1 MRIIIGGM
9 SVKALAMRE
18 VTRIMGSVEYWDLF
32 NRNRVWVRNHHKRG
46 DRIPDGLY
54 HIVVHSWVMD
64 YYGNFLISQRQKGR
78 TDELMWERT
87 GGSVLEGESSIEGA
101 KREVGEE
108 LGIDL
113 AEIQPVLIKSE
124 RRDKYSDF
132 FDAWLFVVDREKTIC
147 KIDNVEVRD
156 FKWVDLPEL
165 KRMDNDGLLVSSSL
179 YYEEVYELYSSLKKQ
194 RCKCQHTFV
203 QKVEN
208 FFVQLPVLCFSLLSL
223 QIGSFIL
230 QTI

>member
-1 MRIIIGGM
+1 MRIIIGGV
-9 SVKALAMRE
+9 SVEALAMRE
-18 VTRIMGSVEYWDLF
+18 VTRIMSSFEYWDLF

-64 YYGNFLISQRQKGR
+64 YYGNFLISQRQNGR

-132 FDAWLFVVDREKTIC
+132 FDAWLFVVDREKNIC
-147 KIDNVEVRD
+147 KIDNVEVLD
-156 FKWVDLPEL
+156 FKWVDLSEL

-194 RCKCQHTFV
+194 GFHV
-203 QKVEN
+203 G
-208 FFVQLPVLCFSLLSL
+208 
-223 QIGSFIL
+223 GSDDV
-230 QTI
+230 

>member
-1 MRIIIGGM
+1 MRIIIGGV
-9 SVKALAMRE
+9 SVEALAMRK
-18 VTRIMGSVEYWDLF
+18 VTRIMSSFEYWDLF

-46 DRIPDGLY
+46 DKIPDGLY

-132 FDAWLFVVDREKTIC
+132 FDAWLFVVDREKNIC
-147 KIDNVEVRD
+147 KIDNVEVLD
-156 FKWVDLPEL
+156 FKWVDLSEL

-194 RCKCQHTFV
+194 GFHV
-203 QKVEN
+203 G
-208 FFVQLPVLCFSLLSL
+208 
-223 QIGSFIL
+223 GSDDV
-230 QTI
+230 

>member
-1 MRIIIGGM
+1 M
-9 SVKALAMRE
+9 S
-18 VTRIMGSVEYWDLF
+18 SFEYWDLF

-132 FDAWLFVVDREKTIC
+132 FDAWLFVVDREKNIC
-147 KIDNVEVRD
+147 KIDNVEVLD
-156 FKWVDLPEL
+156 FKWVDLSEL

-194 RCKCQHTFV
+194 GFHV
-203 QKVEN
+203 G
-208 FFVQLPVLCFSLLSL
+208 
-223 QIGSFIL
+223 GSDDV
-230 QTI
+230 

>member
-1 MRIIIGGM
+1 MRIIIGGV
-9 SVKALAMRE
+9 SVEALAMRE
-18 VTRIMGSVEYWDLF
+18 VTRIMSSFEYWDLF

-64 YYGNFLISQRQKGR
+64 YYGNFLISQRQNGR

-101 KREVGEE
+101 KREVREE

-165 KRMDNDGLLVSSSL
+165 KSMDNDGLLVSSSL

-194 RCKCQHTFV
+194 GFH
-203 QKVEN
+203 VE
-208 FFVQLPVLCFSLLSL
+208 
-223 QIGSFIL
+223 GSDGV
-230 QTI
+230 

>member
-1 MRIIIGGM
+1 MRIIIGGV
-9 SVKALAMRE
+9 SVEALAMRE
-18 VTRIMGSVEYWDLF
+18 VTRIMSSFEYWDLF

-46 DRIPDGLY
+46 DKIPDGLY

-132 FDAWLFVVDREKTIC
+132 FDAWLFVVDREKNIC
-147 KIDNVEVRD
+147 KIDNVEVLD
-156 FKWVDLPEL
+156 FKWVDLSEL

-179 YYEEVYELYSSLKKQ
+179 YYEEVYEFYSSLKKQ
-194 RCKCQHTFV
+194 GFH
-203 QKVEN
+203 VE
-208 FFVQLPVLCFSLLSL
+208 
-223 QIGSFIL
+223 GSDDV
-230 QTI
+230 

>member
-1 MRIIIGGM
+1 MRIIIGGV
-9 SVKALAMRE
+9 SVEALAMRE
-18 VTRIMGSVEYWDLF
+18 VTRIMSSAEYWDLF

-46 DRIPDGLY
+46 DKIPDGLY

-132 FDAWLFVVDREKTIC
+132 FDAWLFVVDREKNIC
-147 KIDNVEVRD
+147 KIDNVEVLD
-156 FKWVDLPEL
+156 FKWVDLSEL

-194 RCKCQHTFV
+194 GFHV
-203 QKVEN
+203 G
-208 FFVQLPVLCFSLLSL
+208 
-223 QIGSFIL
+223 GSDDV
-230 QTI
+230 

>member
-9 SVKALAMRE
+9 SVEALAMRE
-18 VTRIMGSVEYWDLF
+18 VMRIMSSVEYWDLF

-87 GGSVLEGESSIEGA
+87 GGSVLEGEASIEGA
-101 KREVGEE
+101 KREVREE

-165 KRMDNDGLLVSSSL
+165 KSMDNDGLLVSSSL
-179 YYEEVYELYSSLKKQ
+179 YYKEVYELYSSLKKQ
-194 RCKCQHTFV
+194 GFH
-203 QKVEN
+203 VE
-208 FFVQLPVLCFSLLSL
+208 
-223 QIGSFIL
+223 GSDDV
-230 QTI
+230 

>member
-1 MRIIIGGM
+1 MRIIIGGV
-9 SVKALAMRE
+9 SVEALAMRE
-18 VTRIMGSVEYWDLF
+18 VTRIMSSFEYWDLF

-46 DRIPDGLY
+46 DKIPDGLY

-87 GGSVLEGESSIEGA
+87 GGAVLEGESSIEGA

-132 FDAWLFVVDREKTIC
+132 FDAWLFVVDREKNIC
-147 KIDNVEVRD
+147 KIDNVEVLD
-156 FKWVDLPEL
+156 FKWVDLSEL

-194 RCKCQHTFV
+194 GFHV
-203 QKVEN
+203 G
-208 FFVQLPVLCFSLLSL
+208 
-223 QIGSFIL
+223 GSDDV
-230 QTI
+230 

>member
-9 SVKALAMRE
+9 SVEALAMRE
-18 VTRIMGSVEYWDLF
+18 VTRIRSSVEYWDLF

-87 GGSVLEGESSIEGA
+87 GGSVLEGEASIEGA
-101 KREVGEE
+101 KREVREE

-165 KRMDNDGLLVSSSL
+165 KSMDNDGLLVSSSL
-179 YYEEVYELYSSLKKQ
+179 YYKEVYELYSSLKKQ
-194 RCKCQHTFV
+194 GFH
-203 QKVEN
+203 VE
-208 FFVQLPVLCFSLLSL
+208 
-223 QIGSFIL
+223 GSDDV
-230 QTI
+230 

>member
-1 MRIIIGGM
+1 MRIIIGGV
-9 SVKALAMRE
+9 SVEALAMRE
-18 VTRIMGSVEYWDLF
+18 VTRIMSSFEYWDLF

-46 DRIPDGLY
+46 DKIPDGLY

-132 FDAWLFVVDREKTIC
+132 FDAWLFVVDREKNIC
-147 KIDNVEVRD
+147 KIDNVEVLD
-156 FKWVDLPEL
+156 FKWVDLSEL

-194 RCKCQHTFV
+194 GFHV
-203 QKVEN
+203 G
-208 FFVQLPVLCFSLLSL
+208 
-223 QIGSFIL
+223 GSDDV
-230 QTI
+230 

>member
-1 MRIIIGGM
+1 MRIIIGGV
-9 SVKALAMRE
+9 SVEALAMRE
-18 VTRIMGSVEYWDLF
+18 VTRIMSSFEYWDLF

-46 DRIPDGLY
+46 DKIPDGLY

-64 YYGNFLISQRQKGR
+64 YCGNFLISQRQKGR

-132 FDAWLFVVDREKTIC
+132 FDAWLFVVDREKNIC
-147 KIDNVEVRD
+147 KIDNVEVLD
-156 FKWVDLPEL
+156 FKWVDLSEL

-194 RCKCQHTFV
+194 GFHV
-203 QKVEN
+203 G
-208 FFVQLPVLCFSLLSL
+208 
-223 QIGSFIL
+223 GSDDV
-230 QTI
+230 

>member
-1 MRIIIGGM
+1 
-9 SVKALAMRE
+9 MRE
-18 VTRIMGSVEYWDLF
+18 VTRIRSSVEYWDLF

-87 GGSVLEGESSIEGA
+87 GGSVLEGEASIEGA
-101 KREVGEE
+101 KREVREE

-132 FDAWLFVVDREKTIC
+132 FDAWLFVVNREKTIC

-165 KRMDNDGLLVSSSL
+165 KSMDNDGLLVSSSL

-194 RCKCQHTFV
+194 GFH
-203 QKVEN
+203 VE
-208 FFVQLPVLCFSLLSL
+208 
-223 QIGSFIL
+223 GSDDV
-230 QTI
+230 

>member
-1 MRIIIGGM
+1 MRIIIGGV
-9 SVKALAMRE
+9 SVEALAMRE
-18 VTRIMGSVEYWDLF
+18 VTRIMSSFEYWDLF
-32 NRNRVWVRNHHKRG
+32 NRNRDWVRNHHKRG
-46 DRIPDGLY
+46 DKIPDGLY

-132 FDAWLFVVDREKTIC
+132 FDAWLFVVDREKNIC
-147 KIDNVEVRD
+147 KIDNVEVLD
-156 FKWVDLPEL
+156 FKWVDLSEL

-194 RCKCQHTFV
+194 GFHV
-203 QKVEN
+203 G
-208 FFVQLPVLCFSLLSL
+208 
-223 QIGSFIL
+223 GSDDV
-230 QTI
+230 

>member
-1 MRIIIGGM
+1 MRIIIGGV
-9 SVKALAMRE
+9 SVEALAMRE
-18 VTRIMGSVEYWDLF
+18 VTRIMSSFEYWDLF

-46 DRIPDGLY
+46 DKIPDGLY

-132 FDAWLFVVDREKTIC
+132 FDAWLFVVDREKNIC
-147 KIDNVEVRD
+147 KIDNVEVLD
-156 FKWVDLPEL
+156 FKWVDLSEL

-194 RCKCQHTFV
+194 GFHV
-203 QKVEN
+203 GGGDDV
-208 FFVQLPVLCFSLLSL
+208 
-223 QIGSFIL
+223 
-230 QTI
+230 

>member
-1 MRIIIGGM
+1 LRIIIGGV
-9 SVKALAMRE
+9 SVEALAMRE
-18 VTRIMGSVEYWDLF
+18 VTRIMSSFEYWDLF

-46 DRIPDGLY
+46 DKIPDGLY

-132 FDAWLFVVDREKTIC
+132 FDAWLFVVDREKNIC
-147 KIDNVEVRD
+147 KIDNVEVLD
-156 FKWVDLPEL
+156 FKWVDLSEL

-194 RCKCQHTFV
+194 GFHV
-203 QKVEN
+203 G
-208 FFVQLPVLCFSLLSL
+208 
-223 QIGSFIL
+223 GSDDV
-230 QTI
+230 

>member
-1 MRIIIGGM
+1 MRIIIGGV
-9 SVKALAMRE
+9 SVEALAMRE
-18 VTRIMGSVEYWDLF
+18 VTRIMSSFEYWDLF

-64 YYGNFLISQRQKGR
+64 YYGNFLISQRQNGR

-101 KREVGEE
+101 KREVREE

-165 KRMDNDGLLVSSSL
+165 KSMDNDGLLVSSSL

-194 RCKCQHTFV
+194 GFH
-203 QKVEN
+203 VEWSDD
-208 FFVQLPVLCFSLLSL
+208 V
-223 QIGSFIL
+223 
-230 QTI
+230 

>member
-9 SVKALAMRE
+9 SVEALAMRE
-18 VTRIMGSVEYWDLF
+18 VTRIMSSVEYWDLF

-87 GGSVLEGESSIEGA
+87 GGSVLEGEASIEGA
-101 KREVGEE
+101 KREVREE

-156 FKWVDLPEL
+156 FKWGDLPEL
-165 KRMDNDGLLVSSSL
+165 KSMDNDGLLVSSSL
-179 YYEEVYELYSSLKKQ
+179 YYKEVYELYSSLKKQ
-194 RCKCQHTFV
+194 GFH
-203 QKVEN
+203 VE
-208 FFVQLPVLCFSLLSL
+208 
-223 QIGSFIL
+223 GSDDV
-230 QTI
+230 

>member
-9 SVKALAMRE
+9 SVEALAMRE
-18 VTRIMGSVEYWDLF
+18 VTRIRSSVEYWDLF

-87 GGSVLEGESSIEGA
+87 GGSVLEGEASIEGA
-101 KREVGEE
+101 KREVREE

-132 FDAWLFVVDREKTIC
+132 FDAWLFVVNREKTIC

-165 KRMDNDGLLVSSSL
+165 KSMDNDGLLVSSSL

-194 RCKCQHTFV
+194 GFH
-203 QKVEN
+203 VE
-208 FFVQLPVLCFSLLSL
+208 
-223 QIGSFIL
+223 GSDDV
-230 QTI
+230 

>member
-1 MRIIIGGM
+1 MRIIIGGV
-9 SVKALAMRE
+9 SVEALAMRE
-18 VTRIMGSVEYWDLF
+18 VTRIMSSFEYWDLF

-64 YYGNFLISQRQKGR
+64 YYGNFLISQRQNGR

-101 KREVGEE
+101 KREVREE

-132 FDAWLFVVDREKTIC
+132 FDAWLFVVNREKTIC

-165 KRMDNDGLLVSSSL
+165 KSMDNDGLLVSSPL

-194 RCKCQHTFV
+194 GFH
-203 QKVEN
+203 VE
-208 FFVQLPVLCFSLLSL
+208 
-223 QIGSFIL
+223 GSDDV
-230 QTI
+230 

>member
-1 MRIIIGGM
+1 MRIIIGGV
-9 SVKALAMRE
+9 SVEALAMRE
-18 VTRIMGSVEYWDLF
+18 VTRIMSSFEYWDLF

-64 YYGNFLISQRQKGR
+64 YYGNFLISQRQNGR
-78 TDELMWERT
+78 TDELMLERT

-101 KREVGEE
+101 KREVREE

-165 KRMDNDGLLVSSSL
+165 KSMDNDGLLVSSSL

-194 RCKCQHTFV
+194 GFH
-203 QKVEN
+203 VE
-208 FFVQLPVLCFSLLSL
+208 
-223 QIGSFIL
+223 GSDDV
-230 QTI
+230 

>member
-1 MRIIIGGM
+1 MTFEELLENNNRWCERGGTCDEGGD
-9 SVKALAMRE
+9 A
-18 VTRIMGSVEYWDLF
+18 

-64 YYGNFLISQRQKGR
+64 YYGNFLISQRQNGR

-101 KREVGEE
+101 KREVREE

-165 KRMDNDGLLVSSSL
+165 KSMDNDGLLVSSSL

-194 RCKCQHTFV
+194 GFH
-203 QKVEN
+203 VE
-208 FFVQLPVLCFSLLSL
+208 
-223 QIGSFIL
+223 GSDDV
-230 QTI
+230 

>member
-1 MRIIIGGM
+1 LRIIIGGV
-9 SVKALAMRE
+9 SVEALAMRE
-18 VTRIMGSVEYWDLF
+18 VTRIMSSFEYWDLF

-46 DRIPDGLY
+46 DKIPDGLY

-108 LGIDL
+108 LGIDI

-132 FDAWLFVVDREKTIC
+132 FDAWLFVVDREKNIC
-147 KIDNVEVRD
+147 KIDNVEVLD
-156 FKWVDLPEL
+156 FKWVDLSEL

-194 RCKCQHTFV
+194 GFHV
-203 QKVEN
+203 G
-208 FFVQLPVLCFSLLSL
+208 
-223 QIGSFIL
+223 GSDDV
-230 QTI
+230 

>member
-1 MRIIIGGM
+1 MRIIIGGV
-9 SVKALAMRE
+9 SVEALAMRE
-18 VTRIMGSVEYWDLF
+18 VTRIMSSFEYWDLF

-64 YYGNFLISQRQKGR
+64 YYGNFLISQRQNGR
-78 TDELMWERT
+78 TDELMLERA

-101 KREVGEE
+101 KREVREE

-165 KRMDNDGLLVSSSL
+165 KSMDNDGLLVSSSL

-194 RCKCQHTFV
+194 GFH
-203 QKVEN
+203 VE
-208 FFVQLPVLCFSLLSL
+208 
-223 QIGSFIL
+223 GSDDV
-230 QTI
+230 

>member
-1 MRIIIGGM
+1 M
-9 SVKALAMRE
+9 KALAMRE
-18 VTRIMGSVEYWDLF
+18 VTRIMGSVGYWDLF

-46 DRIPDGLY
+46 DMIPDGLY

-113 AEIQPVLIKSE
+113 AEIQPVLI
-124 RRDKYSDF
+124 
-132 FDAWLFVVDREKTIC
+132 
-147 KIDNVEVRD
+147 N
-156 FKWVDLPEL
+156 
-165 KRMDNDGLLVSSSL
+165 
-179 YYEEVYELYSSLKKQ
+179 
-194 RCKCQHTFV
+194 
-203 QKVEN
+203 
-208 FFVQLPVLCFSLLSL
+208 
-223 QIGSFIL
+223 
-230 QTI
+230 

>member
-1 MRIIIGGM
+1 MRIIIGGV
-9 SVKALAMRE
+9 SVEALAMRE
-18 VTRIMGSVEYWDLF
+18 VTRIMSSFEHWDLF

-46 DRIPDGLY
+46 DKIPDGLY

-132 FDAWLFVVDREKTIC
+132 FDAWLFVVDREKNIC
-147 KIDNVEVRD
+147 KIDNVEVLD
-156 FKWVDLPEL
+156 FKWVDLSEL

-194 RCKCQHTFV
+194 GFHV
-203 QKVEN
+203 G
-208 FFVQLPVLCFSLLSL
+208 
-223 QIGSFIL
+223 GSDDV
-230 QTI
+230 

>member
-1 MRIIIGGM
+1 MRIIIGGV
-9 SVKALAMRE
+9 SVEALAMRE
-18 VTRIMGSVEYWDLF
+18 VTRIMSSFEYWDLF

-64 YYGNFLISQRQKGR
+64 YYGNFLISQRQNGR

-101 KREVGEE
+101 KREVREE

-165 KRMDNDGLLVSSSL
+165 KSMDNDGLLVSSSL

-194 RCKCQHTFV
+194 GFH
-203 QKVEN
+203 VE
-208 FFVQLPVLCFSLLSL
+208 
-223 QIGSFIL
+223 GSDDV
-230 QTI
+230 

>member
-1 MRIIIGGM
+1 LRIIIGGV
-9 SVKALAMRE
+9 SVEALAMRE
-18 VTRIMGSVEYWDLF
+18 VTRIMSSFEYWDLF

-64 YYGNFLISQRQKGR
+64 YYGNFLISQRQNGR

-101 KREVGEE
+101 KREVREE

-165 KRMDNDGLLVSSSL
+165 KSMDNDGLLVSSSL

-194 RCKCQHTFV
+194 GFH
-203 QKVEN
+203 VE
-208 FFVQLPVLCFSLLSL
+208 
-223 QIGSFIL
+223 GSDDV
-230 QTI
+230 

>member
-1 MRIIIGGM
+1 MRIIIGGV
-9 SVKALAMRE
+9 SVEALAMRE
-18 VTRIMGSVEYWDLF
+18 VTRIMSSFEYWDLF

-46 DRIPDGLY
+46 DKIPDGLY

-108 LGIDL
+108 LGIDI

-132 FDAWLFVVDREKTIC
+132 FDAWLFVVDREKNIC
-147 KIDNVEVRD
+147 KIDNVEVLD
-156 FKWVDLPEL
+156 FKWVDLSEL

-194 RCKCQHTFV
+194 GFHV
-203 QKVEN
+203 G
-208 FFVQLPVLCFSLLSL
+208 
-223 QIGSFIL
+223 GSDDV
-230 QTI
+230 

>member
-9 SVKALAMRE
+9 SVEALAMRE
-18 VTRIMGSVEYWDLF
+18 VTRIMSIVEYWDLF

-46 DRIPDGLY
+46 DRISDGLY

-156 FKWVDLPEL
+156 FKWVDLTEL

-194 RCKCQHTFV
+194 GFH
-203 QKVEN
+203 VE
-208 FFVQLPVLCFSLLSL
+208 
-223 QIGSFIL
+223 GSNDV
-230 QTI
+230 

>member
-1 MRIIIGGM
+1 
-9 SVKALAMRE
+9 MRE
-18 VTRIMGSVEYWDLF
+18 VTRIMSSFEYWDLF

-64 YYGNFLISQRQKGR
+64 YYGNFLISQRQNGL

-113 AEIQPVLIKSE
+113 AEIMLKGAMIYEYEDVCHIG
-124 RRDKYSDF
+124 YS
-132 FDAWLFVVDREKTIC
+132 W
-147 KIDNVEVRD
+147 
-156 FKWVDLPEL
+156 
-165 KRMDNDGLLVSSSL
+165 
-179 YYEEVYELYSSLKKQ
+179 
-194 RCKCQHTFV
+194 
-203 QKVEN
+203 
-208 FFVQLPVLCFSLLSL
+208 
-223 QIGSFIL
+223 
-230 QTI
+230 

>member
-1 MRIIIGGM
+1 MRIIIGGV
-9 SVKALAMRE
+9 SVEALAMRE
-18 VTRIMGSVEYWDLF
+18 VTRIMSSFEYWDLF

-64 YYGNFLISQRQKGR
+64 YYGNFLISQRQNGR

-87 GGSVLEGESSIEGA
+87 GGSVLEGESLIEGA
-101 KREVGEE
+101 KREVREE

-165 KRMDNDGLLVSSSL
+165 KSMDNDGLLVSSSL

-194 RCKCQHTFV
+194 GFH
-203 QKVEN
+203 VE
-208 FFVQLPVLCFSLLSL
+208 
-223 QIGSFIL
+223 GSDGV
-230 QTI
+230 

>member
-1 MRIIIGGM
+1 MRIIIGGV
-9 SVKALAMRE
+9 SVEALAMRE
-18 VTRIMGSVEYWDLF
+18 VTRIMSSFEYWDLF

-46 DRIPDGLY
+46 DKIPDGLY

-64 YYGNFLISQRQKGR
+64 YYGNFLISQRQTGR

-132 FDAWLFVVDREKTIC
+132 FDAWLFVVDREKNIC
-147 KIDNVEVRD
+147 KIDNVEVLD
-156 FKWVDLPEL
+156 FKWVDLSEL

-194 RCKCQHTFV
+194 GFHV
-203 QKVEN
+203 G
-208 FFVQLPVLCFSLLSL
+208 
-223 QIGSFIL
+223 GSDDV
-230 QTI
+230 

>member
-1 MRIIIGGM
+1 MRIIIGGV
-9 SVKALAMRE
+9 SVEALAMRE
-18 VTRIMGSVEYWDLF
+18 VTRIMSSFEYWDLF

-46 DRIPDGLY
+46 DKIPDGLY

-132 FDAWLFVVDREKTIC
+132 FDAWLFVVDREKNIC
-147 KIDNVEVRD
+147 KIDNVEVLD
-156 FKWVDLPEL
+156 FKWVDLSEL

-179 YYEEVYELYSSLKKQ
+179 YYEEVCELYSSLKKQ
-194 RCKCQHTFV
+194 GFHV
-203 QKVEN
+203 G
-208 FFVQLPVLCFSLLSL
+208 
-223 QIGSFIL
+223 GSDDV
-230 QTI
+230 

>member
-1 MRIIIGGM
+1 MNNEG
-9 SVKALAMRE
+9 
-18 VTRIMGSVEYWDLF
+18 VTRIMSSFEYWDLF

-46 DRIPDGLY
+46 DKIPDGLY

-132 FDAWLFVVDREKTIC
+132 FDAWLFVVDREKNIC
-147 KIDNVEVRD
+147 KIDNVEVLD
-156 FKWVDLPEL
+156 FKWVDLSEL

-194 RCKCQHTFV
+194 GFHV
-203 QKVEN
+203 G
-208 FFVQLPVLCFSLLSL
+208 
-223 QIGSFIL
+223 GSDDV
-230 QTI
+230 

>member
-1 MRIIIGGM
+1 LRIIIGGM
-9 SVKALAMRE
+9 SVEALAMRE
-18 VTRIMGSVEYWDLF
+18 VTRIRSSVEYWDLF

-87 GGSVLEGESSIEGA
+87 GGSVLEGEASIEGA
-101 KREVGEE
+101 KREVREE

-165 KRMDNDGLLVSSSL
+165 KSMDNDGLLVSSSL
-179 YYEEVYELYSSLKKQ
+179 YYKEVYELYSSLKKQ
-194 RCKCQHTFV
+194 GFH
-203 QKVEN
+203 VE
-208 FFVQLPVLCFSLLSL
+208 
-223 QIGSFIL
+223 GSDDV
-230 QTI
+230 

>member
-9 SVKALAMRE
+9 SVEALAMRE
-18 VTRIMGSVEYWDLF
+18 VTRIMSSVEYWDLF

-87 GGSVLEGESSIEGA
+87 GGSVLEGEASIEGA
-101 KREVGEE
+101 KREVREE

-165 KRMDNDGLLVSSSL
+165 KSMDNDGLLVSSSL
-179 YYEEVYELYSSLKKQ
+179 YYKEVYELYSSLKKQ
-194 RCKCQHTFV
+194 GFH
-203 QKVEN
+203 VE
-208 FFVQLPVLCFSLLSL
+208 
-223 QIGSFIL
+223 GSDDV
-230 QTI
+230 

>member
-1 MRIIIGGM
+1 MRIIIGGV
-9 SVKALAMRE
+9 SVEALAMRE
-18 VTRIMGSVEYWDLF
+18 VTRIMSSFEYWVLF

-64 YYGNFLISQRQKGR
+64 YYGNFLISQRQNGR

-101 KREVGEE
+101 KREVREE

-165 KRMDNDGLLVSSSL
+165 KSMDNDGLLVSSSL

-194 RCKCQHTFV
+194 GFH
-203 QKVEN
+203 VE
-208 FFVQLPVLCFSLLSL
+208 
-223 QIGSFIL
+223 GSDDV
-230 QTI
+230 